1 MASKLSKDAFLRV
14 VKQSELITADQ
25 LSKVVNA
32 LDEAGKDTS
41 KADTIAD
48 GLVDA
53 NLVTR
58 WQVNKLLQG
67 KHKGFFLGKY
77 RLLSLLGKGGMSS
90 VYLAEHVL
98 MRRRCAIK
106 VLPAKRVHDSSYLG
120 RFHREAQAVA
130 ALDHPNIVRAYDIDQ
145 EVTKDTEIHFLVMEY
160 VEGQEL
166 QELVREHG
174 TLSLE
179 DAVEYARQT
188 ALGLEHAH
196 VAGMVHRDI
205 KPGNLLADKNGVIKL
220 LDLGLARF
228 FDEGDTESLTVAHD
242 EKVLGTADY
251 LAPEQALDSHQVD
264 ARADIYSLGCTI
276 YFLLTG
282 HPPFVD
288 GTLAQRLMS
297 HQRKDPPPIT
307 NDRPDVPESLHDIIK
322 KMMMKEPEDRY
333 KSAQELAD
341 TLADWLRINATASWK
356 KAHPG
361 AASGQVPEV
370 AVEEPPS
377 SPSVPPDENLNAF
390 LSNLNESGSNSSSRI
405 EKPKPAI
412 PVNTT
417 KDKQTPAKAKP
428 VKAQPVKAKP
438 VAAQK
443 VETKPATA
451 APKKAVAKAKPK
463 TPPADQAATS
473 NTSPPNPDVDKQAE
487 PTSPPAKISNDNPFA
502 AGFPVID
509 TSAPVDS
516 AIKIDEPIENSEP
529 DEQPESSVSESNQI
543 AATDR
548 SLKKL
553 NPLMI
558 SGVIAGL
565 LVIIGLFFFFR
576 GDENSVGT
584 TGKGGKINL
593 PMDPTLPMPRQVTV
607 GSSGDFKN
615 IATAIAQAYASFNS
629 SDPTDILT
637 ITVQPGSYS
646 EHILI
651 EEKNKKVLENIH
663 IVAAEGGSVIL
674 KPSGKNPVFEIRRGQ
689 RIQIKGFQINADKI
703 PVAIDLYGSLEGIH
717 IENCTIQ
724 GFTEAGI
731 RTQDL
736 QAYSGDERIA
746 RFSQLT
752 LESVNSQATGVLLT
766 SSDIF
771 TSGLHLHKL
780 TCSGKMQ
787 SGITINGPT
796 DNVSISECLFL
807 GLPSG
812 IEFVGESAQM
822 FGFKVAN
829 NTFYQTKTPLHFE
842 EMPGTIGNDMRV
854 IRNLFLKA
862 GSDILKVE
870 HGFDPKGLF
879 SVLQPAPAHNWSDVE
894 GPAPKP
900 GEVSL
905 FRAGGRQGNLDLN
918 FVSTEQNSDGFLKP
932 KEAKFPPKAGN
943 EPAISKA
950 YVGAIAP

>member
-14 VKQSELITADQ
+14 VTQSELLKADQ
-25 LSKVVNA
+25 ISKVVNA
-32 LDEAGKDTS
+32 LEEAGKDTS
-41 KADTIAD
+41 KADSIAD

-130 ALDHPNIVRAYDIDQ
+130 SLDHPNIVRAYDVDQ

-160 VEGQEL
+160 VEGQSL
-166 QELVREHG
+166 QELIRDHG

-179 DAVEYARQT
+179 DAVEYSRQT

-264 ARADIYSLGCTI
+264 ARADLYSLGCTI

-282 HPPFVD
+282 HAPFVD

-297 HQRKDPPPIT
+297 HQTKVPPPIT
-307 NDRPDVPESLHDIIK
+307 NDRPDVPESLHNIIK
-322 KMMMKEPEDRY
+322 KMMMKDPENRY

-341 TLADWLRINATASWK
+341 TLADWLRIHATPSWK
-356 KAHPG
+356 EAHPD
-361 AASGQVPEV
+361 AASGQIPAA
-370 AVEEPPS
+370 AVEAAPLPS
-377 SPSVPPDENLNAF
+377 APPDENLNAF
-390 LSNLNESGSNSSSRI
+390 LSNLNDSGSNSSSRI
-405 EKPKPAI
+405 EKPKPAS
-412 PVNTT
+412 PVNAT
-417 KDKQTPAKAKP
+417 KDKPAPAKSKP

-438 VAAQK
+438 VAAKK
-443 VETKPATA
+443 VETKSASA
-451 APKKAVAKAKPK
+451 APKKAIAKAKPK
-463 TPPADQAATS
+463 TPSTDKAATS
-473 NTSPPNPDVDKQAE
+473 ETSPPKPNVDTHVQSA
-487 PTSPPAKISNDNPFA
+487 SPPPQISADNPFA
-502 AGFPVID
+502 AGFPIID
-509 TSAPVDS
+509 TSSPVES
-516 AIKIDEPIENSEP
+516 AINIDQPIENPELN
-529 DEQPESSVSESNQI
+529 EQPASSISEESQISV
-543 AATDR
+543 TDD
-548 SLKKL
+548 SSKKL

-558 SGVIAGL
+558 GGVTAGVLVIAA
-565 LVIIGLFFFFR
+565 LFYFFR
-576 GDENSVGT
+576 GDDHGRDAANNDGT
-584 TGKGGKINL
+584 INL
-593 PMDPTLPMPRQVTV
+593 PMDPSLPMPREVTV

-615 IATAIAQAYASFNS
+615 IATAIAQAYASFDS
-629 SDPTDILT
+629 SGPSDVLT

-651 EEKNKKVLENIH
+651 EEKNKKFLENIH

-674 KPSGKNPVFEIRRGQ
+674 KPSGKNPIFEIRRGQ

-703 PVAIDLYGSLEGIH
+703 PIAIDLHGSLEGVR

-724 GFTEAGI
+724 GFNEAGI
-731 RTQDL
+731 RTHDL
-736 QAYSGDERIA
+736 QAYSGDARLA

-752 LESVNSQATGVLLT
+752 LESANSQATGVLLT
-766 SSDIF
+766 SGKMS
-771 TSGLHLHKL
+771 TSVLHLHKL

-807 GLPSG
+807 GLPYG
-812 IEFVGESAQM
+812 IEFAGESAKM
-822 FGFKVAN
+822 FGFKIAN

-842 EMPGTIGNDMRV
+842 QMPGTIGTDMSV
-854 IRNLFLKA
+854 MRNLFLKA
-862 GSDILKVE
+862 GSDPLKVDQ
-870 HGFDPKGLF
+870 GFYSKGMYF
-879 SVLQPAPAHNWSDVE
+879 MVKPAHNWSDTE
-894 GPAPKP
+894 GSAPKE
-900 GEVSL
+900 GELSL
-905 FRAGGRQGNLDLN
+905 FRASGRQGKLDLN
-918 FVSTEQNSDGFLKP
+918 FVSTERKAEGFLKP
-932 KEAKFPPKAGN
+932 KDAKFPPKRGN
-943 EPAISKA
+943 EPSITKD
-950 YVGAIAP
+950 YIGAIAP